1 MKSSPSHLLALG
13 ALAASVAF
21 GCRDDGG
28 TAIDAPEADAAQDAP
43 IDLGI
48 IEEPEPLYT
57 GSLTII
63 EAQVLAPPPAAVN
76 TIAAQGIQLAVSFT
90 DPFTAV
96 SPVLDTRPSTLFG
109 CKVTELTAAQVPA
122 SAGLN
127 QGSVQFTVTNGGTPA
142 DPVFPACVFVAGGTG
157 YVCPDPTSSQALT
170 TTAHVTLEQID
181 GATSRLTV
189 VAGPA
194 TFVADDVGRHV
205 KFSGTGTAFD
215 AAHVAIPIVSLG
227 ATANVITIGTGIAS
241 PTITLTAGTLDTLA
255 GLGPRAGLAD
265 PGMLADGASATAVVT
280 PGGNNNFP
288 STTIAYGNVGDDF
301 TMDDTNAGRLRDLP
315 RDGSPF
321 SIACATCGASTGTVL
336 SITTT
341 DASVAGQSPFAMPLP
356 TTKRVNIRCAEIG
369 ATTLTVPAI
378 VSQYLASASATRI
391 QATFV
396 RGSFGSPSPAHAGL
410 SSVIAGHAMVGFT
423 TIP

>member
-96 SPVLDTRPSTLFG
+96 SPVLDTRPGTLFG

-142 DPVFPACVFVAGGTG
+142 DPVFPACVF
-157 YVCPDPTSSQALT
+157 
-170 TTAHVTLEQID
+170 
-181 GATSRLTV
+181 